1 MHTYTAE
8 IREGVYNMCKTIHA
22 SVFVMS
28 NKFLAE
34 LGRHNHVTPTSYLEL
49 LNTYRNLYGT
59 KRTQVQTAKR
69 RLEVGLEKLKSTESV
84 VSVMKDELTEL
95 QPVLVTKGREVEE
108 LMQVCVHVCIPEI
121 MSVYTYI
128 SIHLHTHTVYHPER
142 CHSESQP
149 HAHIHMYTSAHI
161 FTCG

>member
-1 MHTYTAE
+1 MCKTINASVLTRTYIHTYIHTCMHTYAAE

-28 NKFLAE
+28 TKFLAE

-49 LNTYRNLYGT
+49 LNTYRNLYGA

-95 QPVLVTKGREVEE
+95 QPVLVTKGKEVEE
-108 LMQVCVHVCIPEI
+108 LMQVSVCFCAY
-121 MSVYTYI
+121 VYI
-128 SIHLHTHTVYHPER
+128 SCDER
-142 CHSESQP
+142 
-149 HAHIHMYTSAHI
+149 
-161 FTCG
+161 